1 MQIKLKLQLALFL
14 INWLSNLIILID
26 YPALIYTI
34 AIPGNR
40 TIRQR
45 TKSRPVNS
53 RFGQQMHYRWYVAEQ
68 LAEMFAQ
75 NLTENWDRI
84 SALNAIRKKIPS
96 ANRLTASL
104 FVRETSGKLV
114 PSTDCISLW
123 RDINNRN
130 VQPRDFS
137 RVPAFGTSVHSNH
150 RFRCPNQHNKITS
163 ATGLADFCANLQ
175 FYFLTK
181 KPGLNLGICHYVLQ
195 N

>member
-14 INWLSNLIILID
+14 INWLSNLIIFID
-26 YPALIYTI
+26 YPALICAI

-84 SALNAIRKKIPS
+84 SALNAIRKKNS
-96 ANRLTASL
+96 VCESTDRE
-104 FVRETSGKLV
+104 FVGETSGKLV
-114 PSTDCISLW
+114 PRTYCISLW

-130 VQPRDFS
+130 VQPRDCS

-181 KPGLNLGICHYVLQ
+181 KPQG
-195 N
+195 